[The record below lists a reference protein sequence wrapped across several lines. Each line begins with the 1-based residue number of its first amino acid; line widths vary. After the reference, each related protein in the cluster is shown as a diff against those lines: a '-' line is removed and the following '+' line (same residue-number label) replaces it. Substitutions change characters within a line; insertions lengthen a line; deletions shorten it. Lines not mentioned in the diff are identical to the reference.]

1 MIRLYHKQDI
11 MEENRFLTETERN
24 WAMLCHL
31 SAFAG
36 FFFPFGGIIGPII
49 CWLTR
54 KDESSWIDVNGKS
67 SLNFQLSILLYIVL
81 CIPLCFI
88 LIGIPIVFA
97 LMTLKVVCIII
108 ASIKASKGEIFRY
121 PLVIP
126 FFQQILRSGYLFI
139 EEKTLNFFGKNNSY
153 HGKQ

>member
-1 MIRLYHKQDI
+1 
-11 MEENRFLTETERN
+11 MEENRVLSETERN

-36 FFFPFGGIIGPII
+36 FFFPFGGIIGPLI

-54 KDESSWIDVNGKS
+54 RDESAWVNINGRN

-81 CIPLCFI
+81 ALPLCI
-88 LIGIPIVFA
+88 IIIGIPIIIM
-97 LMTLKVVCIII
+97 LGILKVVCMIIGSVR
-108 ASIKASKGEIFRY
+108 AGKGELFTY

-126 FFQQILRSGYLFI
+126 FIQ
-139 EEKTLNFFGKNNSY
+139 
-153 HGKQ
+153 